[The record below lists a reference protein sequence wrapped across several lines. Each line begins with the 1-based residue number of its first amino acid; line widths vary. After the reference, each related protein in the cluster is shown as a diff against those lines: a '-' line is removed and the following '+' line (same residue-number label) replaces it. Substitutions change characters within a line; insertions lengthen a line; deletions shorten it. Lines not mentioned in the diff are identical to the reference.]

1 MKKMYKI
8 QIKYGNIRILRE
20 KFMQLLNSEIE
31 IEVKKAQEN
40 LKLMGLEGI
49 IWIMNEY
56 NKKKLGKKLKWKI
69 WTHGSERTNDIWNHK
84 NKNIFF
90 CFDL

>member
-40 LKLMGLEGI
+40 LKLMGLEGM

-56 NKKKLGKKLKWKI
+56 NKKKSGKKLK
-69 WTHGSERTNDIWNHK
+69 
-84 NKNIFF
+84 
-90 CFDL
+90 

>member
-56 NKKKLGKKLKWKI
+56 NKKKLGKKLK
-69 WTHGSERTNDIWNHK
+69 
-84 NKNIFF
+84 
-90 CFDL
+90 

>member
-1 MKKMYKI
+1 MYKI

-56 NKKKLGKKLKWKI
+56 NKKKLGKKLK
-69 WTHGSERTNDIWNHK
+69 
-84 NKNIFF
+84 
-90 CFDL
+90 

>member
-1 MKKMYKI
+1 MYKI

-40 LKLMGLEGI
+40 LKLIGLEGI
-49 IWIMNEY
+49 I
-56 NKKKLGKKLKWKI
+56 
-69 WTHGSERTNDIWNHK
+69 
-84 NKNIFF
+84 
-90 CFDL
+90 